1 MGLEISRLQNLIGT
15 GGVERLR
22 LSHVAVFGIGGVGGH
37 TVEAL
42 ARSGVGRIT
51 LCDSDLVEESNLNR
65 QIVALHSTIGRLKVD
80 VAADRIKDINPECC
94 VTTYPLFYNQ
104 DTSSQFDFSQ
114 YDYVVDAVDTV
125 AAKISIVE
133 RCRAAGVPVI
143 SAMGAG
149 NKMDA
154 TAFRVADI
162 YDTKV
167 DPLARVM
174 RRELKARGIDSLKC
188 VYSQENPLES
198 VEENGKPTENGK
210 RWVSGSTAWVP
221 SVVGLIMAGEVIKD
235 LLQGN

>member
-22 LSHVAVFGIGGVGGH
+22 LSHVVVFGIGGVGGH

-133 RCRAAGVPVI
+133 RCGEAGVPVI

>member
-37 TVEAL
+37 AVEAL
-42 ARSGVGRIT
+42 ARSGIGRLT
-51 LCDSDLVEESNLNR
+51 LWDSDLVEETNLNR

-80 VAADRIKDINPECC
+80 VAADRIRDINPECC
-94 VTTYPLFYNQ
+94 VTTYPLFY
-104 DTSSQFDFSQ
+104 SQETAEKFDFTQ

-125 AAKISIVE
+125 AAKVSIVE
-133 RCRAAGVPVI
+133 HCRDAGVPVI
-143 SAMGAG
+143 SSMGAG

-167 DPLARVM
+167 DPLARIM

-188 VYSQENPLES
+188 VYSQESPLES
-198 VEENGKPTENGK
+198 VEENGKPAEKGK

-235 LLQGN
+235 LLQKS

>member
-37 TVEAL
+37 AVEAL

-104 DTSSQFDFSQ
+104 ETSDQFDFSQ

-133 RCRAAGVPVI
+133 RCREAGVPVI

-235 LLQGN
+235 LLQGS

>member
-51 LCDSDLVEESNLNR
+51 LCDSDMVEESNLNR

-80 VAADRIKDINPECC
+80 VAADRVKDINPECC
-94 VTTYPLFYNQ
+94 VSTYPLFYNQ
-104 DTSSQFDFSQ
+104 ETSDQFDFSQ

-125 AAKISIVE
+125 AAKLSIVE
-133 RCRAAGVPVI
+133 RCREAGVPVI

-188 VYSQENPLES
+188 VYSQEDPLQS
-198 VEENGKPTENGK
+198 VEENGKPTETSK

-235 LLQGN
+235 LLRGN

>member
-37 TVEAL
+37 AVEAL

-65 QIVALHSTIGRLKVD
+65 QIIALHSTIGRLKVD
-80 VAADRIKDINPECC
+80 VAVDRIKDINPECC

-104 DTSSQFDFSQ
+104 ETSDQFDFSQ

-133 RCRAAGVPVI
+133 RCREAGVPVI

>member
-1 MGLEISRLQNLIGT
+1 
-15 GGVERLR
+15 
-22 LSHVAVFGIGGVGGH
+22 
-37 TVEAL
+37 
-42 ARSGVGRIT
+42 
-51 LCDSDLVEESNLNR
+51 
-65 QIVALHSTIGRLKVD
+65 
-80 VAADRIKDINPECC
+80 
-94 VTTYPLFYNQ
+94 
-104 DTSSQFDFSQ
+104 
-114 YDYVVDAVDTV
+114 
-125 AAKISIVE
+125 
-133 RCRAAGVPVI
+133 
-143 SAMGAG
+143 
-149 NKMDA
+149 MDA
-154 TAFRVADI
+154 TAFRVADV

>member
-154 TAFRVADI
+154 TAFRVADV